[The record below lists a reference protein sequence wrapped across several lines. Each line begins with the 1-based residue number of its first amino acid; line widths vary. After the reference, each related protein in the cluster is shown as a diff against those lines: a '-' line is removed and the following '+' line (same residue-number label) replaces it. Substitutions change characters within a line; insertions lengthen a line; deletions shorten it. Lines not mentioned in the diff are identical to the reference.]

1 MSEARWALRVAVLPW
16 AVARV
21 VVGAALA
28 VAHELVTRGHPSAA
42 VAARVHQGLLGWDAG
57 WYESITRGGYGGAG
71 HASLRFF
78 PLVPL
83 LARAAT
89 VVPGVG
95 AGLAVV
101 VVANASA
108 LAAAAVIA
116 ALVRRETGDDRLAT
130 RAAWLLCLAPPAF
143 TLVMGYAEATFIALA
158 AGTFLALRRRRWWW
172 AAALGLL
179 AALSRPVGVL
189 LAVPAFWEV
198 LHSSAGDPRTGSTGG
213 GTGVIGGGTGVV
225 GRAAAV
231 AGPLAGCGAFLAYV
245 GARYG
250 DTWAPLRI
258 QDEPGL
264 RGGFA
269 DPLRT
274 LAHDARLLVHGQ
286 HLGTAVHLPWAVVVV
301 ALLVATCLRW
311 PAAYSTFA
319 VAVVAV
325 SITAHNLDGFER
337 YALSAFP
344 LVLTAAGLTA
354 SVRVER
360 TVLSLVAGGMAL
372 SALLAFANLAVP

>member
-1 MSEARWALRVAVLPW
+1 MSEARWAVRIAVLPW

-28 VAHELVTRGHPSAA
+28 VAHELVARGHPSAA

-83 LARAAT
+83 LGRALT

-95 AGLAVV
+95 AGLALV
-101 VVANASA
+101 VVANVSA
-108 LAAAAVIA
+108 LAAAAVVA
-116 ALVRRETGDDRLAT
+116 VLVRRETGDEPMAR

-143 TLVMGYAEATFIALA
+143 TFVMGYAEATLIALA
-158 AGTFLALRRRRWWW
+158 AGTLLALRGGRWWW

-189 LAVPAFWEV
+189 LVVPALWEA
-198 LHSSAGDPRTGSTGG
+198 LRPPAGRTGDALA
-213 GTGVIGGGTGVV
+213 
-225 GRAAAV
+225 GRVAAV
-231 AGPLAGCGAFLAYV
+231 AGPLVGCGAFLAYV
-245 GARYG
+245 GVRFG
-250 DTWAPLRI
+250 DTWAPLRV

-286 HLGTAVHLPWAVVVV
+286 HLGTAVHLPWAALVLG
-301 ALLVATCLRW
+301 LLVVTCLRW
-311 PAAYSTFA
+311 PGSYSAFA
-319 VAVVAV
+319 GAVVAV
-325 SITAHNLDGFER
+325 SIAAHNLDGFER

-344 LVLTAAGLTA
+344 LVLTGATLTA

-360 TVLSLVAGGMAL
+360 AVLTLAAAGMAL